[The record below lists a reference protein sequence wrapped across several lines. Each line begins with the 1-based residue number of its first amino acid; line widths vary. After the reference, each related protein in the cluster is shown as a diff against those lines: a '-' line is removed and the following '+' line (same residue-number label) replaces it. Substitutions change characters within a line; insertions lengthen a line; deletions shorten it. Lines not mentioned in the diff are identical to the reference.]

1 MASNKDIGRKGEE
14 LARIYLESKAY
25 VILEL
30 NWRFS
35 KAEID
40 IIAKDKEVLVFV
52 EVKTRSYNYYGEPE
66 DFISENKVS
75 VLTDAAAVY
84 ANSIGHEWEI
94 RFDIISIITKG
105 EYHELKHF
113 KDVFFEGWQ

>member
-1 MASNKDIGRKGEE
+1 MTANKDIGRKGEE
-14 LARIYLESKAY
+14 LARIYLESKGY
-25 VILEL
+25 KILEL

-52 EVKTRSYNYYGEPE
+52 EVKTRSYTYFGEPE
-66 DFISENKVS
+66 DFVSDNKERVM
-75 VLTDAAAVY
+75 TDAAGVY
-84 ANSIGHEWEI
+84 AISIGHEWEI
-94 RFDIISIITKG
+94 RFDIVSIVTKG

-113 KDVFFEGWQ
+113 KDVFFEGW